1 MQRILFVDDE
11 PRLLDALSRML
22 RPRRHEWDMTF
33 VVGGEAGIAAL
44 DAESFDVLVTDM
56 RMPVVDGVAVLR
68 HARERSPRTVRIALS
83 GQTELAVMTRSVSLV
98 HQFLAKPCDPVVLRS
113 VIERVCALQSLLNDP
128 LLQHVVGQLGELP
141 VLPRTYAR
149 FAAALE
155 DPETSIKSIIRIV
168 EQDVAL
174 AARCLQLANSAYF
187 GLRRP
192 VDTLEQAV
200 TYLGIGMLR
209 DLVLSTAAFSSFKPG
224 RQLTNE
230 GLARL
235 ERHSVVVANV
245 ARAILDHHE
254 LGQQAF
260 MAGMLHDIGVLVLAT
275 CGSSA
280 SGVLADHEICGW
292 TDADPERQASDVDAD
307 GAVRNATVGRVTHAE
322 VGAYLLGLW
331 GLPHAI
337 VEAVAFHH
345 QPARAR
351 PDRFDVL
358 GAVYTANQLVHEIES
373 SDGSSEPSGA
383 AELGTFLENVGLT
396 QRLPELREIAGEL
409 TSAARE

>member
-1 MQRILFVDDE
+1 MKTILFVDDE
-11 PRLLDALSRML
+11 PRLLDALARML

-33 VVGGEAGIAAL
+33 VAGGEAGIAAL
-44 DAESFDVLVTDM
+44 DAGTFDVLVTDM

-113 VIERVCALQSLLNDP
+113 VIERVCALQALLNDP
-128 LLQHVVGQLGELP
+128 HLQHVVGQLGELP
-141 VLPRTYAR
+141 VLPRTYER
-149 FAAALE
+149 FAAELE
-155 DPETSIKSIIRIV
+155 SPETSIASIVRIV
-168 EQDVAL
+168 EQDVVL

-200 TYLGIGMLR
+200 SYLGIGMLR
-209 DLVLSTAAFSSFKPG
+209 DLVLSTVAFSSFTPG
-224 RQLTNE
+224 RQLTDA

-245 ARAILDHHE
+245 ARAILDQHE
-254 LGQQAF
+254 LSQQAF
-260 MAGMLHDIGVLVLAT
+260 MAGMLHDIGVLILAT
-275 CGSSA
+275 CGTSA
-280 SGVLADHEICGW
+280 SGAVSDHEICGW
-292 TDADPERQASDVDAD
+292 TDGDGERHAADAD
-307 GAVRNATVGRVTHAE
+307 VRHDTMERVTHAE

-373 SDGSSEPSGA
+373 SDRSSAPSDA
-383 AELGTFLENVGLT
+383 AGLETFLEDVGFG
-396 QRLPELREIAGEL
+396 QRLADLREIAVTL